1 MHFKQQLT
9 EKDDLISRQREEL
22 ASLKT
27 ESYSLG
33 VKVNLMEA
41 KVKEEISKNAVL
53 TQQVIEL
60 QKKLFQLHF
69 SASVA

>member
-1 MHFKQQLT
+1 LT

-27 ESYSLG
+27 ESFSLG

-41 KVKEEISKNAVL
+41 KVKEEISKNAIL

>member
-1 MHFKQQLT
+1 LHFKQQLT

-41 KVKEEISKNAVL
+41 KVKEEISKNAIL